1 MISKE
6 MILAAIAPDLERI
19 EEVLKKNFASYV
31 PFINDVS
38 QYILFAGGKRL
49 RPLLMVLST
58 RLCGCRKD
66 QAQIYRLSVLF
77 EYLHAAT
84 LLHDDVVDNAR
95 FRRGRKAAHHLWGN
109 QAVILVGD
117 FLYSR
122 AIRIAV
128 EEGNMAILDVISR
141 TTTLMSEGE
150 VLQLINCDNVEL
162 TEDEYYDVI
171 FRKTAALIS
180 AACEVGAIFAENAPW
195 QVETMREFGRHLGL
209 AFQITDDLLDYLG
222 VTQETGKEVGN
233 DFKEGKVTLPLI
245 VALTRANPEDRARL
259 LALIKDV
266 EPTPETFKEAVGL
279 IEKYDGFGYTR
290 KRAEEHIAKA
300 LEHLAR
306 FPEGETRSLLEG
318 ISQYVLIRRH

>member
-1 MISKE
+1 MFNKE
-6 MILAAIAPDLERI
+6 KILAAIKDDLEKI
-19 EEVLKKNFASYV
+19 EATLRANFASYV

-38 QYILFAGGKRL
+38 QYIIFAGGKRL
-49 RPLLMVLST
+49 RPLLMVLSA
-58 RLCGCRKD
+58 RLCGCQKD
-66 QAQIYRLSVLF
+66 EEQIYRLSVLF

-84 LLHDDVVDNAR
+84 LLHDDVVDNAL
-95 FRRGRKAAHHLWGN
+95 FRRGRKAAHTLWGN

-162 TEDEYYDVI
+162 TEEEYTEVI
-171 FRKTAALIS
+171 YRKTAALIS
-180 AACEVGAIFAENAPW
+180 AACEVGAIFAENGAKY
-195 QVETMREFGRHLGL
+195 VELMREFGRHLGL

-222 VTQETGKEVGN
+222 ITQETGKEVGN

-245 VALTRANPEDRARL
+245 VALSKADETDRNRL
-259 LALIKDV
+259 LALIKDI
-266 EPTPETFKEAVGL
+266 EPTPETFQEAVNL
-279 IEKYDGFGYTR
+279 IEKYDGFTYTR
-290 KRAEEHIAKA
+290 QRAEEHINQA
-300 LEHLAR
+300 LSFLQGLPR
-306 FPEGETRSLLEG
+306 NETRDLLEG
-318 ISQYVLIRRH
+318 IAHYVLIRRH

>member
-1 MISKE
+1 MINKE
-6 MILAAIAPDLERI
+6 EILQAIAGDLERI
-19 EEVLKKNFASYV
+19 EEVLQANFSSYV
-31 PFINDVS
+31 PFINEVS

-49 RPLLMVLST
+49 RPLLMVLSA
-58 RLCGCRKD
+58 RLCGCQKD
-66 QAQIYRLSVLF
+66 TAQTYRLSVLF

-84 LLHDDVVDNAR
+84 LLHDDVVDNAK
-95 FRRGRKAAHHLWGN
+95 FRRGRKAAHKLWGN

-162 TEDEYYDVI
+162 SEEEYNEVI

-180 AACEVGAIFAENAPW
+180 AACEVGAIFAEKASW
-195 QVETMREFGRHLGL
+195 HREKMREFGRHLGL

-245 VALTRANPEDRARL
+245 VALERATPADRTRIL
-259 LALIKDV
+259 SLIRDE
-266 EPTPETFKEAVGL
+266 EPTPQTFQEAVKL
-279 IEKYDGFGYTR
+279 IDRYQGFEYTR
-290 KRAEEHIAKA
+290 RRAEQHIAKA
-300 LEHLAR
+300 LEYLSD
-306 FPEGETRSLLEG
+306 FPESQTRTLLEG
-318 ISQYVLIRRH
+318 ISRYVLVRRH

>member
-1 MISKE
+1 MFDKE
-6 MILAAIAPDLERI
+6 KILAAIKDDLEKI
-19 EEVLKKNFASYV
+19 EATLRANFASYV

-66 QAQIYRLSVLF
+66 EGQIYRLSVLF

-84 LLHDDVVDNAR
+84 LLHDDVVDNAL
-95 FRRGRKAAHHLWGN
+95 FRRGRKAAHTLWGN

-162 TEDEYYDVI
+162 TEQEYMEVI

-180 AACEVGAIFAENAPW
+180 AACEVGAIFAENGTKY
-195 QVETMREFGRHLGL
+195 VELMREFGRHLGL

-222 VTQETGKEVGN
+222 VAQETGKEVGN

-245 VALTRANPEDRARL
+245 VALSKANETDRDRL
-259 LALIKDV
+259 LALIKDI
-266 EPTPETFKEAVGL
+266 EPTPETFQEAVSL
-279 IEKYDGFGYTR
+279 IEKYDGFTYTR
-290 KRAEEHIAKA
+290 RRAEEQINQA
-300 LEHLAR
+300 LSYLR
-306 FPEGETRSLLEG
+306 GLPQNETRDLLEG
-318 ISQYVLIRRH
+318 IAHYVLIRRH

>member
-1 MISKE
+1 MFNKE
-6 MILAAIAPDLERI
+6 KILAAIKDDLEKI
-19 EEVLKKNFASYV
+19 EATLRANFASYV

-66 QAQIYRLSVLF
+66 EGQIYRLSVLF

-84 LLHDDVVDNAR
+84 LLHDDVVDNAL
-95 FRRGRKAAHHLWGN
+95 FRRGRKAAHTLWGN

-162 TEDEYYDVI
+162 TEQEYMEVI

-180 AACEVGAIFAENAPW
+180 AACEVGAIFAENGTKY
-195 QVETMREFGRHLGL
+195 VELMREFGRHLGL

-222 VTQETGKEVGN
+222 VAQETGKEVGN

-245 VALTRANPEDRARL
+245 VALSKANKTDRDRL
-259 LALIKDV
+259 LALIKDI
-266 EPTPETFKEAVGL
+266 EPTPETFQEAVSL
-279 IEKYDGFGYTR
+279 IEKYDGFTYTR
-290 KRAEEHIAKA
+290 RRAEEQINQA
-300 LEHLAR
+300 LSYLR
-306 FPEGETRSLLEG
+306 GLPQNETRDLLEG
-318 ISQYVLIRRH
+318 IAHYVLIRRH

>member
-1 MISKE
+1 MFNKE
-6 MILAAIAPDLERI
+6 KILAAIKDDLEKI
-19 EEVLKKNFASYV
+19 EATLRANFASYV

-38 QYILFAGGKRL
+38 QYIIFAGGKRL
-49 RPLLMVLST
+49 RPLLMVLSA
-58 RLCGCRKD
+58 RLCGCQKD
-66 QAQIYRLSVLF
+66 EGQIYRLSVLF

-84 LLHDDVVDNAR
+84 LLHDDVVDNAL
-95 FRRGRKAAHHLWGN
+95 FRRGRKAAHTLWGN

-162 TEDEYYDVI
+162 TEEEYMEVI
-171 FRKTAALIS
+171 YRKTAALIS
-180 AACEVGAIFAENAPW
+180 AACEVGAIFAENGAKY
-195 QVETMREFGRHLGL
+195 VDLMREFGRHLGL

-245 VALTRANPEDRARL
+245 VALSKADETDRNRL
-259 LALIKDV
+259 LALIKDI
-266 EPTPETFKEAVGL
+266 EPTPETFQEAVNL
-279 IEKYDGFGYTR
+279 IEKYDGFTYTR
-290 KRAEEHIAKA
+290 RRAEEHINQA
-300 LEHLAR
+300 LSFLQGLPR
-306 FPEGETRSLLEG
+306 NETRDLLEG
-318 ISQYVLIRRH
+318 IAHYVLIRRH